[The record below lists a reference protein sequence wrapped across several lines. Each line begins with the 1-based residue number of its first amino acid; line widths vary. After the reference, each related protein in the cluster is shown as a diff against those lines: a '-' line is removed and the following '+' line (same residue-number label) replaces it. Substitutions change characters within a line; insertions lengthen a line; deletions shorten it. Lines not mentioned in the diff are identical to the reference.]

1 MKWLDGYK
9 MRLPFDSELR
19 AELVLFGFVA
29 GIVLCGGSAKAD
41 FIWGTPTKV
50 PNVNSSADDWSAI
63 DWGADISADGLS
75 LYFASNRPGGHGDY
89 DIYVATRETTRD
101 DWGTPVNL
109 GSPPNSPYGA
119 YEPSITADGL
129 ELYFSDTHEGNGHP
143 GGYGHGDTWVATRET
158 TEDAFGPYV
167 NLGPNVNSQHAAAV
181 DVSPDGLEL
190 YITSHRSGSIGNCDI
205 WVATRNSRSEP
216 FGVPTHLGSNVN
228 SSPPDYT
235 PDISL
240 DGLTLFFGRGP
251 GPNGIDLWMARRKNA
266 SDPFGPAVRLPDHV
280 NSAYGE
286 WGPCLSPDG
295 STLYFSS
302 NRHGNHK
309 DFDIYQVRIIPIVD
323 FNGDGI
329 VDSAEMCI
337 MIDHWGEDYSLCDI
351 GPTPWG
357 DGIVDVQD
365 LTVLSEHL
373 FEEVNDSTLVAHWA
387 LDEAEGTVA
396 YDSAGVNDA
405 FVVGGTA
412 WQPSGG
418 QVDGALRL
426 DGVDGCAVAGP
437 VLNPADGPFSVFAWV
452 NGGAPGQVV
461 VSQQGA
467 AKWLTADAAGNLM
480 TELKGT
486 GRSASASP
494 LQSQTIITDG
504 HWHRVGF
511 VWDGASRI
519 LYVDDVVVAED
530 TQSNLEAS
538 ENGLYLG
545 CGKAMEPGTFWSDLI
560 DDVRIYSR
568 VVLP

>member
-1 MKWLDGYK
+1 MKPFDGYR
-9 MRLPFDSELR
+9 MRLVS
-19 AELVLFGFVA
+19 VGFVA
-29 GIVLCGGSAKAD
+29 VIVLGGGSANAD
-41 FIWGTPTKV
+41 FIWGTPIKV
-50 PNVNSSADDWSAI
+50 PNVNSYADDWSAI

-119 YEPSITADGL
+119 GGPSITADGL
-129 ELYFSDTHEGNGHP
+129 ELYFSDTHEGNPHP
-143 GGYGHGDTWVATRET
+143 GGYGNGDTWVATRET

-228 SSPPDYT
+228 SSPPDVT

-302 NRHGNHK
+302 NRHSNHK
-309 DFDIYQVRIIPIVD
+309 DFDIYQVPIIPIVD
-323 FNGDGI
+323 FNSDGI
-329 VDSAEMCI
+329 VDIGDLLRLIES
-337 MIDHWGEDYSLCDI
+337 WGQDDPAVDI
-351 GPTPWG
+351 GPTPFG

-365 LTVLSEHL
+365 LVVLTEYIEPL
-373 FEEVNDSTLVAHWA
+373 DRTLVAHWA
-387 LDEAEGTVA
+387 FDEIEGMFA
-396 YDSAGVNDA
+396 ADSAGDNDA
-405 FVVGGTA
+405 FVVGGA
-412 WQPSGG
+412 SWQPGSG
-418 QVDGALRL
+418 QVDGALQL
-426 DGVDGCAVAGP
+426 NGVDGCAIAGP
-437 VLNPADGPFSVFAWV
+437 VLNPADGPFSLLALV

-467 AKWLTADAAGNLM
+467 ADWLAADAEGNLM

-486 GRSASASP
+486 GRSAGP
-494 LQSQTIITDG
+494 LFSETVITDG
-504 HWHRVGF
+504 QWHRIGL
-511 VWDGASRI
+511 VWDGSHRT
-519 LYVDDVVVAED
+519 LYVDGVEVADD
-530 TQSNLEAS
+530 TQPGLEGS
-538 ENGLYLG
+538 LIGLYIG
-545 CGKAMEPGTFWSDLI
+545 VGKDYTPNTFFSGLI
-560 DDVRIYSR
+560 DDIRIYNRAVS
-568 VVLP
+568 P